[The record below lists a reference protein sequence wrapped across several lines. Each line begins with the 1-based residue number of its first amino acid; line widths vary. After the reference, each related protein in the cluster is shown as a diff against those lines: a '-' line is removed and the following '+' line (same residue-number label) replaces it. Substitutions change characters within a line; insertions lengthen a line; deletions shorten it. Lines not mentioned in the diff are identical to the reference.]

1 MDPAHDN
8 PDDAYDDAYLVRRAR
23 EGYLDAYEI
32 LLARHAPLVYRVALR
47 LLNNPD
53 DAEDVAQEALVAA
66 WQALPRFR
74 AEASF
79 TTWLYRIVT
88 TRALNFV
95 NRTPRPDS
103 VDTAAEVA
111 DRTPGPAEQTELAH
125 TSRAVANAIAALP
138 PPQRVALVLH
148 QFENLT
154 YAQIAD
160 ITATTVPAVRS
171 HLHRARRTLAIR
183 LQDWR

>member
-8 PDDAYDDAYLVRRAR
+8 PDDTYDDAYLVRRAR

-32 LLARHAPLVYRVALR
+32 LLARHAPRVYRVALR

-53 DAEDVAQEALVAA
+53 DAEDVAQEALVTA

-95 NRTPRPDS
+95 NRTPRPDP

-111 DRTPGPAEQTELAH
+111 DQSPGPAEQTELAH

-154 YAQIAD
+154 YAQIAG

-171 HLHRARRTLAIR
+171 HLHRARRTLATR

>member
-1 MDPAHDN
+1 VDPEHDN

-32 LLARHAPLVYRVALR
+32 LLARHAPRVYRVALR

-74 AEASF
+74 AEANF

-88 TRALNFV
+88 TRALNFIH
-95 NRTPRPDS
+95 RTPRPDPL
-103 VDTAAEVA
+103 DTAAEVA
-111 DRTPGPAEQTELAH
+111 DQSPGPAEQTELAY

-171 HLHRARRTLAIR
+171 HLHRARRTLATR